1 MNVEEL
7 ERLVALVQNANIREL
22 TLRQDDNR
30 ITIRKQIPPQTAPMS
45 TALVPLEGGY
55 EGVFQ
60 EADYTI
66 EQTGSAFDGQI
77 GENEEN
83 IALVTSPLVGVFHH
97 LKPLVGLGAKVK
109 EGQVVGII
117 EAVKLMNEVM
127 APCDGKVVD
136 VLIED
141 GMPVEYGQEL
151 YAIEP
156 DA

>member
-30 ITIRKQIPPQTAPMS
+30 ITIRKQVQPQTPPMS
-45 TALVPLEGGY
+45 TALIPIEGGY
-55 EGVFQ
+55 EGVFHQ
-60 EADYTI
+60 ADYTI
-66 EQTGSAFDGQI
+66 EQTGSAFDGEI
-77 GENEEN
+77 GEEEN
-83 IALVTSPLVGVFHH
+83 ISLVTSPLVGVFHH
-97 LKPLVGLGAKVK
+97 LKPLVGLGAKVRQ
-109 EGQVVGII
+109 GQVVGII

-156 DA
+156 AA